1 MTGIWAMAQGPS
13 GFLWP
18 MFSSMPWSLP
28 PASLCARHLWK
39 TLMQQ
44 HHLVAW
50 LHSCHL
56 QQGKFSKTKQN
67 YSKREILF
75 SIVLRYSS
83 VFCLDFSTGDQPDA
97 SVSPEGSSS
106 GLQAQQQQQQQQRVS
121 IHKPFTQSRVP
132 PDLPMHPAPRNIT
145 DEELRVL
152 EGCLHRWRSE
162 VENDTRGT
170 NKHARKHVLILIS
183 CCFGLYKCTCF
194 CLICGR
200 SAGQYIQNPQNHRA
214 YVFWQVHD
222 AGKKLFEISDS
233 FLSHLRNDPRM
244 SSSCTWCC
252 VLGAVPAACRFG
264 PRGSGKRRS
273 LLGVHLRPTSPTVD
287 EIQWHFSDKV
297 VLGGAGARLVRW
309 ISQCQRILPHVYW
322 W

>member
-1 MTGIWAMAQGPS
+1 MKDAVNGKIKVTCWGLAVICLKNDFLFSYFCCRSIDNQHFFLIWDPFFSLKTFSMTGIWAMAQGPR

-18 MFSSMPWSLP
+18 MFSSMPWSLL

-39 TLMQQ
+39 TLIQQ

-50 LHSCHL
+50 PHSCHL

-75 SIVLRYSS
+75 RKVLRYSS

-170 NKHARKHVLILIS
+170 NKHACKHVLILIS

-194 CLICGR
+194 CLICDR

-233 FLSHLRNDPRM
+233 FPSISEMTPEWVNL
-244 SSSCTWCC
+244 
-252 VLGAVPAACRFG
+252 VLDAVF
-264 PRGSGKRRS
+264 
-273 LLGVHLRPTSPTVD
+273 
-287 EIQWHFSDKV
+287 
-297 VLGGAGARLVRW
+297 
-309 ISQCQRILPHVYW
+309 
-322 W
+322 